1 MQVKTGN
8 GAGPFF
14 VSRGSG
20 IMKPPF
26 LDNSIKDTPDLP
38 TYALGKDIR
47 RYGNAGWLQTPLEVD
62 CVAD

>member
-1 MQVKTGN
+1 
-8 GAGPFF
+8 
-14 VSRGSG
+14 
-20 IMKPPF
+20 MKPPF

-38 TYALGKDIR
+38 TYASGKDIR